1 MSLAN
6 RSLVTIDDL
15 SNGEIEALFSLAD
28 EMAESPKKQAALC
41 EGKIMASLFFEP
53 STRTRL
59 SFETAM
65 LRLGG
70 RVITAVD
77 IGATSLAKGE
87 SIADMAKVV
96 GSYADI
102 IVIRH
107 PWEGAARVVADYAG
121 IPVINAGDGSHE
133 HPTQTL
139 CDLYTIR
146 KKRQTIKGL
155 RIALWG
161 DLKHGRT
168 VHSLIYALARFG
180 ATILYSAGPG
190 LEMPEYVLGKL
201 TTEYSYKFIEVKTL
215 GEEARRGLFPLDAM
229 YVTPDRP
236 HQPAMFP
243 DIPEIN
249 IQIKGDVETLK
260 KHGINA
266 SLHYNVSE
274 NEFQIKLKR
283 SEIDTLYVM
292 RLQKERHASTE
303 EVQELKR
310 NYPVVDKK
318 LLKGKEF
325 KKTLVMHPLPRVD
338 ELAHDVDD
346 DPRSMYFKQAAYGV
360 PVRMALLALSLGATE
375 VTIPRE
381 RESFVGKKDYPIYK
395 RDSGV
400 KCPNRNCVSNQETE
414 VRYIK
419 PEFKIVSRDPLTLRC
434 VYCDHELHPQYFASS
449 EWHEGR
455 LESKKYHSADS
466 HFARKIRPGN
476 LIIFASEKEAES
488 KQFKPSNHVRQ

>member
-1 MSLAN
+1 MTLAN
-6 RSLVTIDDL
+6 RNLVTIDDL

-28 EMAESPKKQAALC
+28 EMANSPKEQSGLC
-41 EGKIMASLFFEP
+41 QGKIMASLFFEP

-70 RVITAVD
+70 RVISAVD

-146 KKRQTIKGL
+146 KERKAIKGL

-180 ATILYSAGPG
+180 ATILFCPGPG
-190 LEMPEYVLGKL
+190 LDMPEHVLRRL
-201 TTEYSYKFIEVKTL
+201 STEYK
-215 GEEARRGLFPLDAM
+215 GELKKCKNLNQKPERTLFPIDAIYLTPSSPHQLAM
-229 YVTPDRP
+229 LPDISIQVELKAGVDALYVT
-236 HQPAMFP
+236 
-243 DIPEIN
+243 
-249 IQIKGDVETLK
+249 
-260 KHGINA
+260 
-266 SLHYNVSE
+266 
-274 NEFQIKLKR
+274 
-283 SEIDTLYVM
+283 
-292 RLQKERHASTE
+292 RLQKERQTPVVKE
-303 EVQELKR
+303 QELKKG
-310 NYPVVDKK
+310 YPVLDKK

-325 KKTLVMHPLPRVD
+325 RKALVMHPLPRVD
-338 ELAHDVDD
+338 ELTYEMDT
-346 DPRSMYFKQAAYGV
+346 DPRSMYFKQAAYGL
-360 PVRMALLALSLGATE
+360 PVRMALLALLLGAKE
-375 VTIPRE
+375 VTIPEKEDSFARKIDYPVYK
-381 RESFVGKKDYPIYK
+381 RES
-395 RDSGV
+395 GV
-400 KCPNRNCVSNQETE
+400 RCLNPNCVSNQETE

-419 PEFKIVSRDPLTLRC
+419 PEFKIVSRQPLILRC
-434 VYCDHELHPQYFASS
+434 IYCDHELHPQYVASS
-449 EWHEGR
+449 EWHQGK
-455 LESKKYHSADS
+455 LENKKYHSADS
-466 HFARKIRPGN
+466 HFARKIKPEN
-476 LIIFASEKEAES
+476 LIVFASEKEAQAR
-488 KQFKPSNHVRQ
+488 QFKPSSYTKR